1 MDLPFGV
8 LIETDVDHD
17 VMPSDDPA
25 NLRPVWSRVLVMS
38 MSDYWL
44 APPSSVRFNEAL
56 EWLFYSNPTS
66 ANSFENVCLLLKL
79 RKSPTEV
86 RAFIAARCSEI
97 RENPSRAE
105 ELIRELQTIGLRL
118 PR

>member
-1 MDLPFGV
+1 MAFPDGV
-8 LIETDVDHD
+8 MPEVDVDHD
-17 VMPSDDPA
+17 VTPTDDPA

-38 MSDYWL
+38 MCDYWL

-56 EWLFYSNPTS
+56 EWLFYSNPLA
-66 ANSFENVCLLLKL
+66 ANNFENVCLLLKL
-79 RKSPTEV
+79 QKTPTEV
-86 RAFIAARCSEI
+86 RAFIAARCSEV

-105 ELIRELQTIGLRL
+105 ELVRELQTIGLRM